1 MSEPEPKEPSI
12 LKKTR
17 DDVLAAI
24 RKLVEDS
31 AHLPPAE
38 RAAVL
43 REAATAIATID
54 DAMTRN
60 RAVFIDAEFRK
71 LQR

>member
-1 MSEPEPKEPSI
+1 MHEPETKEPSL

-24 RKLVEDS
+24 RKLVADAEQ
-31 AHLPPAE
+31 LPPAE
-38 RAAVL
+38 RAAVM
-43 REAATAIATID
+43 REAATAVSTID

-60 RAVFIDAEFRK
+60 RAAFIDAELRK